1 MFINMLLNILWSLV
15 FYLST
20 CMVSCFIHVVN
31 KSRAETGYIHLLKLT
46 FLPYVIYCLVWDKEK
61 LK

>member
-1 MFINMLLNILWSLV
+1 MFIDVLLSISWSLV

-20 CMVSCFIHVVN
+20 CMVACFIHIAN
-31 KSRAETGYIHLLKLT
+31 KSRTETGYIDLLKLT